1 MSKKIS
7 FGTKPSNRQPP
18 PEADKWVNSRVV
30 EEDEVET
37 PAPTLRPEPQ
47 PQPRPEIAEPE
58 KMKRL
63 TIDIPLSLHKQLKA
77 QCALSGRTIAD
88 EVRDFLLQK
97 YGKS

>member
-1 MSKKIS
+1 VSKKIS
-7 FGTKPSNRQPP
+7 FGTKPSTRLPP

-30 EEDEVET
+30 EEDEV
-37 PAPTLRPEPQ
+37 PPVQRHEPK
-47 PQPRPEIAEPE
+47 PEIAEPE

-88 EVRDFLLQK
+88 EVREFLLQK